1 MKNESPLLTG
11 GLDKMIHM
19 IQRFTRAHRGVVN
32 AAVVIAVAD
41 TLVKR
46 YPEQDLGHMQL
57 RTRVWARHLFICI
70 GFAWRTAATGKV
82 EIPEVAKK
90 EGELTFL
97 NDAVNEVK
105 EFQVLPSLILIDN
118 INQIN
123 PKICFYGQDDNG
135 EKRFHIRT
143 DRWLKCKRSVTVT
156 FNLTPNWIYLP
167 MQLICGGRTVPNLPK
182 IDFHEGFFLS
192 ANLKHYS
199 NTAESINL
207 IKEIIVA

>member
-1 MKNESPLLTG
+1 
-11 GLDKMIHM
+11 MIHM

-57 RTRVWARHLFICI
+57 RTRVWARHLFICT

-118 INQIN
+118 INQ
-123 PKICFYGQDDNG
+123 
-135 EKRFHIRT
+135 IRT

>member
-1 MKNESPLLTG
+1 
-11 GLDKMIHM
+11 MIHM

-118 INQIN
+118 INQI
-123 PKICFYGQDDNG
+123 
-135 EKRFHIRT
+135 RT